1 MRRMEFPYSIS
12 ESRAPSTKIGIMG
25 VLLKSGWADSPN
37 EKSIGQF
44 KILANSFFGSY
55 KEKRPLFVASII
67 LKQDDFW
74 NFFNSISSYPSIF
87 DAVSRIRKVN
97 YFK

>member
-74 NFFNSISSYPSIF
+74 NFLTPSQ
-87 DAVSRIRKVN
+87 AAQVLLTQSQELEK
-97 YFK
+97 